1 VEQIPDVERNGF
13 TFSDGV
19 GRISLEL
26 AKEVA
31 IHMELRSIP
40 SALQFR
46 LGGAKGVLVLDNN
59 LQGRKIQ
66 LRPSQ
71 IKFESEHLTL
81 EVIRTSTYIHGFL
94 NRQVI
99 TILSALGVPDKVFLE
114 LMDSML
120 LDINTIMKKPQEV
133 LRVLMGNLDE
143 AGTAMWLASMVE
155 AGFLE
160 RGDPFIVNLLNLFR
174 VNVLKDLKKKA
185 KIMVP
190 KGAYLLGV
198 MDELGVLE
206 EGEVFVQINDTSL
219 GGKRHQ
225 IVEGEVVVFR
235 NPCFHP
241 GDVRV
246 VTAVNRPE
254 LHYLE
259 DVVVFSSKGH
269 RDLPSMCSG
278 GDLDGDDYT

>member
-1 VEQIPDVERNGF
+1 
-13 TFSDGV
+13 
-19 GRISLEL
+19 
-26 AKEVA
+26 
-31 IHMELRSIP
+31 
-40 SALQFR
+40 
-46 LGGAKGVLVLDNN
+46 
-59 LQGRKIQ
+59 
-66 LRPSQ
+66 
-71 IKFESEHLTL
+71 
-81 EVIRTSTYIHGFL
+81 
-94 NRQVI
+94 
-99 TILSALGVPDKVFLE
+99 
-114 LMDSML
+114 ML
-120 LDINTIMKKPQEV
+120 
-133 LRVLMGNLDE
+133 
-143 AGTAMWLASMVE
+143 
-155 AGFLE
+155 
-160 RGDPFIVNLLNLFR
+160 
-174 VNVLKDLKKKA
+174 
-185 KIMVP
+185 P

-259 DVVVFSSKGH
+259 DVVVFSSKGD
-269 RDLPSMCSG
+269 RDIPSMCSG